1 MTKTVRTLA
10 SLGLLLALCL
20 TFASPA
26 AADNR
31 LVDNT
36 FASLFSSQSIAA
48 SALVTAVIDL
58 EKACVQ
64 GVGWSFTTTG
74 SINVAALVQYSDR
87 AISATSTQ
95 WETAA
100 SIHSS
105 TLTGS
110 WTISADKR
118 RTNLLLAPARF
129 VKFQL
134 TNSDT
139 VPVTLNWFTL
149 FKQ

>member
-74 SINVAALVQYSDR
+74 SINVAVLVQYSDR
-87 AISATSTQ
+87 AISATSCRR
-95 WETAA
+95 ERRR
-100 SIHSS
+100 SPVSRSS
-105 TLTGS
+105 TSTPQPS
-110 WTISADKR
+110 VA
-118 RTNLLLAPARF
+118 A
-129 VKFQL
+129 
-134 TNSDT
+134 
-139 VPVTLNWFTL
+139 
-149 FKQ
+149 